1 MLLSHNLVCDINSFL
16 WYGRKRGKGGKGK
29 KTWGENEEVLG
40 GIGLFGHVARI
51 SKAGKYV
58 I

>member
-1 MLLSHNLVCDINSFL
+1 MWQQQIF
-16 WYGRKRGKGGKGK
+16 YGMGGREEKEEKEK

-40 GIGLFGHVARI
+40 GIGLFGPVARI

>member
-1 MLLSHNLVCDINSFL
+1 MLLSHNLVCDNNSFFMV
-16 WYGRKRGKGGKGK
+16 WEEERKRKK

-40 GIGLFGHVARI
+40 GIGLFGPVARI